1 MTLEE
6 MRGFIAAHDWTFAK
20 SMPKVPHFY
29 VVREKCRS
37 HEEFVQAVTL
47 IRKYGVPRSFYR
59 KSYIYLDLD
68 GWSYWTM
75 GNSLEITKI
84 INRAEIKCE

>member
-1 MTLEE
+1 MTLQE
-6 MRGFIAAHDWTFAK
+6 MQAFIEGHTWTFAK

-29 VVREKCRS
+29 VVREKCRTDD
-37 HEEFVQAVTL
+37 EFVEAVKY
-47 IRKYGVPRSFYR
+47 IRKYGVPRPFFR
-59 KSYIYLDLD
+59 KTYIYFDLD

-84 INRAEIKCE
+84 INRAEIK